1 MNNHIDAARTLA
13 DDVLLARVKGLA
25 ARERGATAELVAH
38 LAEVETRNLH
48 VASGYASMY
57 AYCRDVLKL
66 TDHEAFNRIEVA
78 RAGRRFPLVLDRLA
92 EGAVSLTAVRLLAPH
107 LTADNHA
114 EVLESARGMSRSEVE
129 KIVARLA
136 PMPDVATTV
145 RKLPAPRSAKPPA
158 AESSP
163 TAATSP
169 TAPVAVAQDLLSIA
183 PVTGASPTPTSAR
196 VETRPAV
203 VNALS
208 PDRYKLQLTISGE
221 TLERLELAKD
231 MMRHANPSGDVAE
244 IVNRALALLVDDLA
258 RKKFAATDQPR
269 GSKGV
274 AAESHKVSARVRRVV
289 WVRDLGRCAFVGKDG
304 HRCNERVFLEFHHVK
319 PHAHDGPPTVDNIEL
334 RCRRHNL
341 YEWEREYTEVR
352 IQEDEWLRRQGAA
365 GIVPARASRTR
376 FGTSTASRAA
386 VFRQNA

>member
-1 MNNHIDAARTLA
+1 MNTHIDTARTLA
-13 DDVLLARVKGLA
+13 DDVLLARVKSLA
-25 ARERGATAELVAH
+25 VRERGATAELVAH

-48 VASGYASMY
+48 IASGYASMY
-57 AYCRDVLKL
+57 AYCHDALNL

-78 RAGRRFPLVLDRLA
+78 RAGLRFPLVLDRLA

-107 LTADNHA
+107 RSADNHA
-114 EVLESARGMSRSEVE
+114 EVLESARGRSRSEVE

-136 PMPDVATTV
+136 PKPDAPTTV
-145 RKLPAPRSAKPPA
+145 RKLPAPRSAPEPV
-158 AESSP
+158 
-163 TAATSP
+163 
-169 TAPVAVAQDLLSIA
+169 APVAVALDASATAVVPAA
-183 PVTGASPTPTSAR
+183 PAAPAAR

-208 PDRYKLQLTISGE
+208 PDRYKLQLTISGQ

-244 IVNRALALLVDDLA
+244 IVDRALALLVDDLA

-274 AAESHKVSARVRRVV
+274 AAESHKVSAKVTRVV

-304 HRCNERVFLEFHHVK
+304 HRCSQRGFLEFHHVK
-319 PHAHDGPPTVDNIEL
+319 PFCEGGLPTVENIEL
-334 RCRRHNL
+334 RCRLCRARHKRH
-341 YEWEREYTEVR
+341 YADRR
-352 IQEDEWLRRQGAA
+352 IMPRSVPRSTSAMGASVLLSA
-365 GIVPARASRTR
+365 
-376 FGTSTASRAA
+376 
-386 VFRQNA
+386 